1 MKMKK
6 RVPLLL
12 MFLVLTYLSN
22 GQTIKFIKAADL
34 DYWRTQNSDTVYI
47 INFWASWCQPCLQE
61 LPDFEKITKTYANEK
76 VKVILI
82 SNDFKKQVDTRLK
95 PFVKKKG
102 LKSTVLFM
110 DESNPNVWIEKVNAE
125 WGGSIPATLIIQ
137 KSSNFES
144 FTEGKMSFAQ
154 LKNIID
160 PLIQLK

>member
-1 MKMKK
+1 MMKI
-6 RVPLLL
+6 RILFVVFLLA
-12 MFLVLTYLSN
+12 LVYTTN
-22 GQTIKFIKAADL
+22 GQTIRFIKAADL
-34 DYWRTQNSDTVYI
+34 DYWKNQQSDTVYI

-82 SNDFKKQVDTRLK
+82 SNDFKKQVDSRLK

-110 DESNPNVWIEKVNAE
+110 DESNPNNWIEKVNAE

-144 FTEGKMSFAQ
+144 FTEGKITFAQ
-154 LKNIID
+154 LKKIID